1 VNEIRQGHES
11 LTLDMRD
18 GPHVD
23 LTAFGDPTNGSEEYT
38 VCVYRVDDNG
48 ALAGQLDLNVSGDT
62 KCGKKNC
69 WQKRKSLIYHYRDKD
84 FSHSGIGSMKLHA
97 GPEGRSRMVLH
108 GRNNARKHQTSLP
121 TGGLGIAQG
130 LDGSFEGA
138 RVQIRRNDDA
148 SCFEANISSVAR
160 SGPSFFKAKSQ

>member
-1 VNEIRQGHES
+1 
-11 LTLDMRD
+11 MRD
-18 GPHVD
+18 GPKID
-23 LTAFGDPTNGSEEYT
+23 LGTNKDELGDPTADAGEAYA
-38 VCVYRVDDNG
+38 VCFYREDDGAFAG
-48 ALAGQLDLNVSGDT
+48 ALGLPALPKETN
-62 KCGKKNC
+62 KCGKKPC
-69 WQKRKSLIYHYRDKD
+69 WQARKFLGYHYRDKD
-84 FSHSGIGSMKLHA
+84 FARYGIGSMKLHA

-130 LDGSFEGA
+130 LDGSFEGV